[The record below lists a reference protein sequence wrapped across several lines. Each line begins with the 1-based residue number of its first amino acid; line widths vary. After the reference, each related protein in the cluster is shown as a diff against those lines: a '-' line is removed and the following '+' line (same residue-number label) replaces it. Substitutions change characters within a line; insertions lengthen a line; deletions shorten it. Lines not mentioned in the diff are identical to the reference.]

1 MAYTGEPGITPEQ
14 LLGFVV
20 AYRKCENERFVEAKC
35 EFSYILNFSSFKKMR
50 NKSSSTP
57 ELFFLK
63 IRFSPRRNAKKD
75 QFTPENR
82 VLRLLIIK
90 RKESPV

>member
-50 NKSSSTP
+50 NKSSSNP
-57 ELFFLK
+57 ELFFFSKFASRLGETPKKTSLHRK
-63 IRFSPRRNAKKD
+63 IVF
-75 QFTPENR
+75 
-82 VLRLLIIK
+82 
-90 RKESPV
+90 